1 MPTMCPALYL
11 VQWYNGDKN
20 KVFVVLMLMVLRRR
34 QMFIKHT
41 HAYNCNPW
49 QVKENVPFFILDC
62 ITKGPNSSKQLAE
75 LWRLHRTWIEVGLC
89 KGWRG
94 AGWYLGGSWWYCRV
108 CIQELETETTAF
120 EDPEAEQGR
129 EFSEGPF
136 QEVWESK
143 WQITLIW
150 ETYTNPN
157 TKIPTQL
164 GW

>member
-1 MPTMCPALYL
+1 MGHYQYFNHSINACMPTMCPALYL

-94 AGWYLGGSWWYCRV
+94 QGGPLEVAGGIAGCVFKSLRQRRQPLKTLRQSKGESSLRGHFRKCEKAS
-108 CIQELETETTAF
+108 
-120 EDPEAEQGR
+120 GR
-129 EFSEGPF
+129 
-136 QEVWESK
+136 
-143 WQITLIW
+143 
-150 ETYTNPN
+150 
-157 TKIPTQL
+157 
-164 GW
+164 